1 MCLPELKV
9 ESVGVVVTSTVAS
22 SDVES
27 AVIVATS
34 SVASSVYLKKFS
46 ILTYLL
52 HNLDLENN

>member
-1 MCLPELKV
+1 MCLPELEV
-9 ESVGVVVTSTVAS
+9 ESRVVVVTSTVAS

-46 ILTYLL
+46 ILTHLL
-52 HNLDLENN
+52 QRFLI